1 MNILLNISTH
11 HADLEIINQNWDTAQ
26 DLLSNFEFD
35 GFELYP
41 VGMDYPYKSIPTDLV
56 KGLHLRFFIILD
68 PIWRNDKVK
77 LNSIF
82 GSQDNLEKFYGGSD
96 KEAII
101 AYYQQQLELAA
112 MFQVPYVV
120 FHPVH
125 YELDYVYNW
134 NPPWDIKATMDLSV
148 DVINTVMEGSAYK
161 NWVLYENLWWPGNFR
176 LDEAW
181 EIDYLLSR
189 TKHPKT
195 GIVLDTGHILNKN
208 QALLSEQEGIGYLL
222 NQVEALGDQRK
233 HIKAVHLTKSLSGKY
248 VQDTKKHT
256 FASNLDFWEKLT
268 VAARHVRR
276 IDQHNAFEDQA
287 ISGLFDLINPEHVVF
302 EFAYRSLEEW
312 QHKIRSQKQAMASVF
327 KQEEALR

>member
-1 MNILLNISTH
+1 MNTLLNISTH
-11 HADLEIINQNWDTAQ
+11 HADLEIINHDWGAAK
-26 DLLSNFEFD
+26 DLLSNFGCD

-41 VGMDYPYKSIPTDLV
+41 VGMNYPYKTIPSGLV

-68 PIWRNDKVK
+68 PIWRNDKLK
-77 LNSIF
+77 LHELF
-82 GSQDNLEKFYGGSD
+82 GSQENLETFYGGSD

-101 AYYQQQLELAA
+101 NYYHQQLELAA
-112 MFQVPYVV
+112 MFDVPYVV

-148 DVINTVMEGSAYK
+148 DVINTVMEGSSYK

-176 LDEAW
+176 LDEPW
-181 EIDYLLSR
+181 EIDYLLSKTR
-189 TKHPKT
+189 HPKT
-195 GIVLDTGHILNKN
+195 GIVLDTGHVLNKN
-208 QALLSEQEGIGYLL
+208 HALRTEQDGIEYLL
-222 NQVEALGDQRK
+222 KQIGALGEQK
-233 HIKAVHLTKSLSGKY
+233 AHIKAVHLTKSLSGRY
-248 VQDTKKHT
+248 VQDTLNTT

-268 VAARHVRR
+268 VAARHVRQ

-312 QHKIRSQKQAMASVF
+312 QHKIRQQKQAMASVLN
-327 KQEEALR
+327 QEEALR